1 MSATAS
7 GSLAMIGL
15 GVMGANLARNIESR
29 GYKVSVFDRSPEKN
43 ESFKKNFGS
52 GNFYF
57 ASDSADLI
65 KSMPGPRTIFTMVPA
80 GAPVDAVI
88 HDLIPLLAKGDTIID
103 GGNSFFKD
111 TERREKFCLEHGI
124 NFLGIGVSGG
134 EEGALHG
141 PSIMPGGP
149 KEGWARI
156 QPVLE
161 AIAAKVDGEPC
172 TAYIGTGGAGHF
184 VKMVHNGI
192 EYGDMQLIA
201 ESYDLLKHLGGLQP
215 EALASVYKTWNEGR
229 LNSFLIDI
237 TASIFTKA
245 DDQGG
250 SGYLVDKILDKAG
263 QKGTGK
269 WTSQTALDAGIAI
282 PTLAAAVDSRCM
294 SALKSERVA
303 AEKKLLPLHDAP
315 KDIDK
320 QELTNL
326 IEHALYSAKILAY
339 AQGMRLIKE
348 CSDEFNWGINLS
360 SLAAL
365 WRGGCIIR
373 AKFLNEMRK
382 AFQDTKLPNLILDP
396 EMNKALQAGIP
407 ALRKVVALAVNSGI
421 PVPALSSAIGY
432 YDQYRRATLP
442 LNLTQAQRDFFGAH
456 TYERID
462 KPGVFHTQ
470 WS

>member
-1 MSATAS
+1 MSASSA

-29 GYKVSVFDRSPEKN
+29 GFKVSVFDRSTDKN
-43 ESFKKNFGS
+43 DAFKNSFK

-57 ASDSADLI
+57 AKDLPDLI
-65 KSMPGPRTIFTMVPA
+65 SSMPAPRTLFAMVPA
-80 GAPVDAVI
+80 GAPVDSVI
-88 HDLIPLLAKGDTIID
+88 NDLIPLISKGDTIVD

-124 NFLGIGVSGG
+124 NFLGVGVSGG

-156 QPVLE
+156 QPVLD
-161 AIAAKVDGEPC
+161 AISAKVDGESC
-172 TAYIGTGGAGHF
+172 TTYIGSGGAGHF

-215 EALASVYKTWNEGR
+215 ESLATVYKKWNEGR

-237 TASIFTKA
+237 TASIFTKK

-250 SGYLVDKILDKAG
+250 AGYLVDKILDKAG

-294 SALKSERVA
+294 SALKTERVN
-303 AEKKLLPLHDAP
+303 AEKKLLSLHEAP
-315 KDIDK
+315 TDIDVK
-320 QELTNL
+320 NLESL
-326 IEHALYSAKILAY
+326 IENALYSAKILAY

-348 CSDEFNWGINLS
+348 CSDENKWGINLS
-360 SLAAL
+360 DVAAI

-382 AFQDTKLPNLILDP
+382 AFKDESLPNLILDP
-396 EMNKALQAGIP
+396 AMNKALQEGIP
-407 ALRKVVALAVNSGI
+407 ALRKIVSLAVTTGI
-421 PVPALSSAIGY
+421 PVPALASAIGY

-456 TYERID
+456 TYERND

>member
-1 MSATAS
+1 MSATSA

-29 GYKVSVFDRSPEKN
+29 GFRVSVFDRSADKN
-43 ESFKKNFGS
+43 DAFKASFAK

-57 ASDSADLI
+57 AKDLADLI
-65 KSMPGPRTIFTMVPA
+65 SSMPSPRTLFAMVPA
-80 GAPVDAVI
+80 GVPVDSVI
-88 HDLIPLLAKGDTIID
+88 NDLLPLLSKGDTIVD

-111 TERREKFCLEHGI
+111 TERREKFCLEKGI
-124 NFLGIGVSGG
+124 NFLGVGVSGG

-161 AIAAKVDGEPC
+161 AISAKVDGEPC
-172 TAYIGTGGAGHF
+172 TTYIGSGGAGHF

-201 ESYDLLKHLGGLQP
+201 ESYDLLKTLAGLTPP
-215 EALASVYKTWNEGR
+215 ELSKVFTQWNEGR

-237 TASIFTKA
+237 TASIFTKK
-245 DDQGG
+245 DDLGG
-250 SGYLVDKILDKAG
+250 DDYLVDKILDKAG

-282 PTLAAAVDSRCM
+282 STLAAAVDSRCM
-294 SALKSERVA
+294 SALKTERVA
-303 AEKKLLPLHDAP
+303 AEKKLKPLTHTQSVP
-315 KDIDK
+315 TK
-320 QELTNL
+320 ELESL

-348 CSDEFNWGINLS
+348 CSDENKWGVNLS
-360 SLAAL
+360 DLAAI

-373 AKFLNEMRK
+373 AKFLNEMRRALK
-382 AFQDTKLPNLILDP
+382 DTALANLIMDT
-396 EMNKALQAGIP
+396 EMNKALEAGIP
-407 ALRKVVALAVNSGI
+407 ALRTVVSLAVNAGI

-456 TYERID
+456 TYERND
-462 KPGVFHTQ
+462 RPGVFHTK